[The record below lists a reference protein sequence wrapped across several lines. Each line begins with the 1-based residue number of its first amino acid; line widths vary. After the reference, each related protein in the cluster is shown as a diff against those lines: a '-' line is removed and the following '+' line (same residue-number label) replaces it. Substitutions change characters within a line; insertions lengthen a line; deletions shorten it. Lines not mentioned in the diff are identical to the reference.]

1 MCQQMED
8 ASGEVSLK
16 HDHNPYSPFMPHY
29 APQDQDDDFAPN
41 LHFLASSTSGHR
53 KSLSRQSI
61 ATRRSSVSL
70 RTSSNLANVI
80 EDDSLAGH
88 HHSLAHELAVALM
101 PEPSAGSKL
110 LAEEFGIEYDDG
122 AEGIDQ
128 VQIYRDQHDTAVGD
142 STPLSFAD
150 KMHAGSASDASVH
163 DPPSEPEDSSQDHDP
178 GFHNSSTLSR
188 KETHQKELEHDAME
202 VLAHDLHSTDKFLG
216 HLRTLDVDPGS
227 SAAQQPALEK
237 LASDVIRRIN
247 ETVRNR
253 ETQVRELL
261 ECERE
266 FRKIAGEMGGGDVL
280 GQLDELEHIEDL
292 SEPSQVVE
300 PTKTEHRHHHHLDTL
315 EEETTL
321 NRSLISLQTS
331 DWELDPDRHRLGD
344 EVDGSEP
351 ATSPTKDS
359 FIPAPSITGPP
370 TPASAI
376 PQLAHLRSCTSSL
389 VSSLST
395 ISEHAQ
401 VNGAATTEAGRKIR
415 ALKNKIGGWRTD
427 WDSAERSRIR
437 IERWEAG
444 IGDGEGLEFPTSLLR
459 PTSKRTDGRTIVEE
473 HLHAFE
479 LALADAA
486 LKTQIIMAR

>member
-1 MCQQMED
+1 
-8 ASGEVSLK
+8 
-16 HDHNPYSPFMPHY
+16 MPHY
-29 APQDQDDDFAPN
+29 APQDNDFSPN
-41 LHFLASSTSGHR
+41 SHFLAPSTPTHR
-53 KSLSRQSI
+53 KSLSRQGGQ
-61 ATRRSSVSL
+61 ANRRSTSSL
-70 RTSSNLANVI
+70 RTPSNLANVI
-80 EDDSLAGH
+80 EDDSLNGR

-101 PEPSAGSKL
+101 PEPTAGSKL

-128 VQIYRDQHDTAVGD
+128 VRNYHDQHDTAQD
-142 STPLSFAD
+142 APALSFAD
-150 KMHAGSASDASVH
+150 EMQAGSASDASFH
-163 DPPSEPEDSSQDHDP
+163 DLPSEPEDPSQDYDP
-178 GFHNSSTLSR
+178 GFHNLATRSK
-188 KETHQKELEHDAME
+188 KETHQKEPEHDAME
-202 VLAHDLHSTDKFLG
+202 VLAQDLHSTDKFLG

-227 SAAQQPALEK
+227 SAAQQPTLEK
-237 LASDVIRRIN
+237 LASDVIRRMN

-266 FRKIAGEMGGGDVL
+266 FRKIAGEVGGSDVL

-292 SEPSQVVE
+292 SESSQVAE
-300 PTKTEHRHHHHLDTL
+300 PTKTEHRHHLDTL
-315 EEETTL
+315 EEETAPT
-321 NRSLISLQTS
+321 RSLISHHLQAS

-351 ATSPTKDS
+351 ATSPIKDS
-359 FIPAPSITGPP
+359 FLPAPSIVGPP

-376 PQLAHLRSCTSSL
+376 PQLVHLRSCTTSL

-401 VNGAATTEAGRKIR
+401 VNGAATTEAGRRIR

-444 IGDGEGLEFPTSLLR
+444 IGDGEDLECPTSLLR
-459 PTSKRTDGRTIVEE
+459 PMSKRTDGRRLVEE

-486 LKTQIIMAR
+486 LKTQTIMAR

>member
-1 MCQQMED
+1 
-8 ASGEVSLK
+8 
-16 HDHNPYSPFMPHY
+16 MPHY
-29 APQDQDDDFAPN
+29 APQDDDFAPN
-41 LHFLASSTSGHR
+41 PHFLASSTSAHR
-53 KSLSRQSI
+53 KSLSRQ
-61 ATRRSSVSL
+61 TNTNLRSTGSL
-70 RTSSNLANVI
+70 RTPSNLANVI
-80 EDDSLAGH
+80 EDDSLNGP

-110 LAEEFGIEYDDG
+110 LAEEFGIEYDEG

-128 VQIYRDQHDTAVGD
+128 VQVYHDQNDTAPIVVED
-142 STPLSFAD
+142 SATLSFAD
-150 KMHAGSASDASVH
+150 EMHTGSASDASFH
-163 DPPSEPEDSSQDHDP
+163 DLSSEPEDPLQDYDP
-178 GFHNSSTLSR
+178 DFRNSTTPSKT
-188 KETHQKELEHDAME
+188 KTHQKEPKHDAME
-202 VLAHDLHSTDKFLG
+202 ALAQDLHSTDKFLG

-227 SAAQQPALEK
+227 SAAHQPTLEK
-237 LASDVIRRIN
+237 LASDIIRRMN

-266 FRKIAGEMGGGDVL
+266 FRKIAGEVGGSDVL

-300 PTKTEHRHHHHLDTL
+300 PTKTEHRHHLDTL
-315 EEETTL
+315 EEETTIT
-321 NRSLISLQTS
+321 RSLISHHQLQAS

-344 EVDGSEP
+344 EIDGSEP

-359 FIPAPSITGPP
+359 FLPVPSMVGPP

-376 PQLAHLRSCTSSL
+376 PQLVHLRSCTTSL

-401 VNGAATTEAGRKIR
+401 VNRAATTEAGRKIR

-444 IGDGEGLEFPTSLLR
+444 IGDSDDLEFIASPPRLA
-459 PTSKRTDGRTIVEE
+459 SKRTDGRRIVEE

-479 LALADAA
+479 IALADAA
-486 LKTQIIMAR
+486 LKTQTIMAR

>member
-1 MCQQMED
+1 
-8 ASGEVSLK
+8 
-16 HDHNPYSPFMPHY
+16 
-29 APQDQDDDFAPN
+29 
-41 LHFLASSTSGHR
+41 
-53 KSLSRQSI
+53 
-61 ATRRSSVSL
+61 
-70 RTSSNLANVI
+70 
-80 EDDSLAGH
+80 
-88 HHSLAHELAVALM
+88 M
-101 PEPSAGSKL
+101 PEPSNGSKL

-128 VQIYRDQHDTAVGD
+128 VQNYHDQHETTDTNLGD
-142 STPLSFAD
+142 VPTLSFAD
-150 KMHAGSASDASVH
+150 EIQAGSPSDASFH
-163 DPPSEPEDSSQDHDP
+163 DLPSEPEDPSQDYDP
-178 GFHNSSTLSR
+178 GFHNPHTPRSK
-188 KETHQKELEHDAME
+188 KETHQNEPEHDAME
-202 VLAHDLHSTDKFLG
+202 VLAQDLHSTDKFLS

-227 SAAQQPALEK
+227 SAAQQPTLEK
-237 LASDVIRRIN
+237 LASDVIRRMN

-266 FRKIAGEMGGGDVL
+266 FRKIAGEVGGSDVL

-292 SEPSQVVE
+292 SERSQVVE
-300 PTKTEHRHHHHLDTL
+300 PAKTEHRHHLDIL
-315 EEETTL
+315 EEEVTTA
-321 NRSLISLQTS
+321 RSLHHQLQAS

-359 FIPAPSITGPP
+359 FLPAPSIVGPP

-376 PQLAHLRSCTSSL
+376 PQLVHLRSCTTSL

-444 IGDGEGLEFPTSLLR
+444 IGDGEDLEFPTSLLR
-459 PTSKRTDGRTIVEE
+459 PTSKRIDGRRIVEE
-473 HLHAFE
+473 HLHAFQ
-479 LALADAA
+479 LALADAV
-486 LKTQIIMAR
+486 LKTQAIMAR

>member
-1 MCQQMED
+1 
-8 ASGEVSLK
+8 
-16 HDHNPYSPFMPHY
+16 MPHY
-29 APQDQDDDFAPN
+29 VSQDDDFAPN
-41 LHFLASSTSGHR
+41 SHFLAASTSNHR
-53 KSLSRQSI
+53 KSFPRQNN
-61 ATRRSSVSL
+61 TNHRSTGSP
-70 RTSSNLANVI
+70 RTPSNLANVI
-80 EDDSLAGH
+80 EDDPQNGH

-128 VQIYRDQHDTAVGD
+128 VQSYHNQHDTTHTDVGD
-142 STPLSFAD
+142 AVALSFAD
-150 KMHAGSASDASVH
+150 EMHAGPASDASFH
-163 DPPSEPEDSSQDHDP
+163 DLPSEPEDPSQDYDP
-178 GFHNSSTLSR
+178 VFHNLSTRSK
-188 KETHQKELEHDAME
+188 KEIHQKEPEHNAME
-202 VLAHDLHSTDKFLG
+202 VLAQDLHSTDKFLG

-227 SAAQQPALEK
+227 SAAQQPTLEK
-237 LASDVIRRIN
+237 LASDVIRRMN
-247 ETVRNR
+247 ETVKNR

-261 ECERE
+261 GYERE
-266 FRKIAGEMGGGDVL
+266 FRKIAGEMGGSDVL

-292 SEPSQVVE
+292 SERSQVVE
-300 PTKTEHRHHHHLDTL
+300 PTKTEHRHHLDTL
-315 EEETTL
+315 EEEATPT
-321 NRSLISLQTS
+321 RSLHHQLQAS

-351 ATSPTKDS
+351 ATSPIKDS
-359 FIPAPSITGPP
+359 FLPVPSIVGPP

-376 PQLAHLRSCTSSL
+376 PQLAHLRSCTTSL

-395 ISEHAQ
+395 ISEHTQ

-444 IGDGEGLEFPTSLLR
+444 IGDGEDLEFPTSPLR
-459 PTSKRTDGRTIVEE
+459 PTSKRTDGRRVVEE
-473 HLHAFE
+473 HLRAFE

-486 LKTQIIMAR
+486 LKTQAIMAR

>member
-1 MCQQMED
+1 MQQLE
-8 ASGEVSLK
+8 
-16 HDHNPYSPFMPHY
+16 HDHNPSNLFFFCLTMPRY
-29 APQDQDDDFAPN
+29 TQDDDFTTN
-41 LHFLASSTSGHR
+41 SHFLVASSSKPR
-53 KSLSRQSI
+53 KSLSRQSNHN
-61 ATRRSSVSL
+61 RRSTPSP
-70 RTSSNLANVI
+70 RTPSSLANVI
-80 EDDSLAGH
+80 EDDALNGH
-88 HHSLAHELAVALM
+88 GLHHSLAHELAVALM

-122 AEGIDQ
+122 AEGTDQ
-128 VQIYRDQHDTAVGD
+128 VQDYQDQHDTTHTAVGD
-142 STPLSFAD
+142 TTPLSFAD
-150 KMHAGSASDASVH
+150 EMQAGSASDASFY
-163 DPPSEPEDSSQDHDP
+163 DLPSEPEDPSQNYDSDL
-178 GFHNSSTLSR
+178 HNLSTTQSR
-188 KETHQKELEHDAME
+188 KDTHQKELEHDAMD
-202 VLAHDLHSTDKFLG
+202 VLAQDLHSTDKLLG

-227 SAAQQPALEK
+227 SAAQQPTLEK
-237 LASDVIRRIN
+237 LAQNVIRRMN

-266 FRKIAGEMGGGDVL
+266 FRKIASEMGGSDVL
-280 GQLDELEHIEDL
+280 GQLDELEHIDDL
-292 SEPSQVVE
+292 SEPSRVVE
-300 PTKTEHRHHHHLDTL
+300 PTKTEHRHLETL
-315 EEETTL
+315 EEEPTPM
-321 NRSLISLQTS
+321 RSLTFHHHQQAS

-344 EVDGSEP
+344 ELDGSEP

-359 FIPAPSITGPP
+359 FLPVPSIVGPP

-376 PQLAHLRSCTSSL
+376 PQLAHLRSCTTSL

-427 WDSAERSRIR
+427 WDGAERSRIR

-444 IGDGEGLEFPTSLLR
+444 IGEELPISLLR
-459 PTSKRTDGRTIVEE
+459 PTNKKIDGRRVVEE

-479 LALADAA
+479 LALVDAT
-486 LKTQIIMAR
+486 LKIQTIMAR

>member
-1 MCQQMED
+1 
-8 ASGEVSLK
+8 
-16 HDHNPYSPFMPHY
+16 MPHY
-29 APQDQDDDFAPN
+29 APQDDDFTPN
-41 LHFLASSTSGHR
+41 PHFLAPSHR
-53 KSLSRQSI
+53 KSLSRQSGI
-61 ATRRSSVSL
+61 ANRRSTSSL
-70 RTSSNLANVI
+70 RTPSNLANVI
-80 EDDSLAGH
+80 EDDSLNGR

-128 VQIYRDQHDTAVGD
+128 VQNYNGQHDAAQVVVGD
-142 STPLSFAD
+142 AAALSFAD
-150 KMHAGSASDASVH
+150 EMQAESASDASFH
-163 DPPSEPEDSSQDHDP
+163 DLPSEPEDLSQDYDP
-178 GFHNSSTLSR
+178 GFRNLATRSR
-188 KETHQKELEHDAME
+188 NETHQKEPEHDPME
-202 VLAHDLHSTDKFLG
+202 VLAQDLHSTDKFLG
-216 HLRTLDVDPGS
+216 HLRTLDVDSGS
-227 SAAQQPALEK
+227 SAAQPMLEK
-237 LASDVIRRIN
+237 LASDVIRHMN

-261 ECERE
+261 GYERE
-266 FRKIAGEMGGGDVL
+266 FRKIAGEVGGSDVL

-300 PTKTEHRHHHHLDTL
+300 PTKTDHRHHLDTL
-315 EEETTL
+315 EEETSPT
-321 NRSLISLQTS
+321 RSLISHQLHAS

-351 ATSPTKDS
+351 ATSPIKDS
-359 FIPAPSITGPP
+359 FLPAPSIAGPP

-376 PQLAHLRSCTSSL
+376 PQLAHLRSYTTSL

-401 VNGAATTEAGRKIR
+401 VNGAATTEAGRRIR

-444 IGDGEGLEFPTSLLR
+444 IGDGEDLESPASLLR
-459 PTSKRTDGRTIVEE
+459 PTSKRTDGRRIVEE

-486 LKTQIIMAR
+486 LKTQTIMAR